1 MDLISSYFT
10 HKVWILDQVAM
21 SVSTCKYMHSKRQAW
36 PERKEWYTNAPWKL
50 NTDPAGSRLVGEH

>member
-21 SVSTCKYMHSKRQAW
+21 GVSTCKYTHSKRQVW
-36 PERKEWYTNAPWKL
+36 PKSEGWYTNAPWKL
-50 NTDPAGSRLVGEH
+50 STDLSGSRLVREH